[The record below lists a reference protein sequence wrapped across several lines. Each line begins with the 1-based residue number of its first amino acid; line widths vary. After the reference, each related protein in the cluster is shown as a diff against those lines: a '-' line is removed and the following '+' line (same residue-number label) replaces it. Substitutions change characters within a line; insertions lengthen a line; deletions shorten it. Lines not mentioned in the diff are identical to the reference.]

1 VRVFLSSDDGKTTS
15 VGSVGNDLFVSK
27 ADLKQGDFAE
37 WNSSG
42 GKARGK
48 ITRIVREG
56 TLDVPGADF
65 KVNAEEDDPAV
76 LLTVY
81 RPFGDGFRATPT
93 KVGHKMSTLRRIAAL
108 KVVEGGE

>member
-1 VRVFLSSDDGKTTS
+1 MFFSSDSGQATT
-15 VGSVGNDLFVSK
+15 VGSTENNYFVSK
-27 ADLKQGDFAE
+27 ADLKSGDFAE

-56 TLDVPGADF
+56 TLNVPGADF
-65 KVNAEEDDPAV
+65 KVNAEEGDPAV

-93 KVGHKMSTLRRIAAL
+93 KVGHKMSTLRGIAAL
-108 KVVEGGE
+108 KVMDGGE

>member
-1 VRVFLSSDDGKTTS
+1 MFLSSDDDKATS
-15 VGSVGNDLFVSK
+15 VGSTGSSLFVSK
-27 ADLKQGDFAE
+27 ANLKNGDFAE

-48 ITRIVREG
+48 VTRIVQEG
-56 TLDVPGADF
+56 TLDVPGANF
-65 KVNAEEDDPAV
+65 KVNAEEGDPAV

-93 KVGHKMSTLRRIAAL
+93 KVGHKMSTLRGIAAL
-108 KVVEGGE
+108 KVMDGGE